1 MTASAPLRLWRSAAV
16 TTTVLSLA
24 AGAHVLGGA
33 PLPGPLVLLMLAAL
47 VNVPVVL
54 LAGRRMGMRTLVPLL
69 GLGQWSLHHAF
80 AWFGSSATCTGGS
93 AHGAMGHAHH
103 AQTTVASCAVGD
115 GSAALS
121 GLHAT
126 GGDLPMLA
134 AHLLAIVL
142 TALALS
148 RGEDAL
154 WLLVAWLR
162 PLAGLPRS
170 EVVAAP
176 APRLQAMRALPV
188 LRTRCHARANRLRGP
203 PPFRF
208 PVPAVS

>member
-1 MTASAPLRLWRSAAV
+1 MGTAAPLRLWRSAAV

-33 PLPGPLVLLMLAAL
+33 PLPGLPVLVLLAAL

-80 AWFGSSATCTGGS
+80 AWFATSGTCTGGS
-93 AHGAMGHAHH
+93 GHGVTGHAHH
-103 AQTTVASCAVGD
+103 AQTVVASCGAGD
-115 GSAALS
+115 GSGS
-121 GLHAT
+121 ISDLHAT
-126 GGDLPMLA
+126 AWGLPMLA

-162 PLAGLPRS
+162 PLASLPRPRLI
-170 EVVAAP
+170 EAP
-176 APRLQAMRALPV
+176 APRLQALHAMPV
-188 LRTRCHARANRLRGP
+188 LRPRCPARAERHRGP
-203 PPFRF
+203 PSFLHPA
-208 PVPAVS
+208 PAVS

>member
-1 MTASAPLRLWRSAAV
+1 MGTAAPLRLWRSAAV

-33 PLPGPLVLLMLAAL
+33 PLPGLPVLVLLAAL

-80 AWFGSSATCTGGS
+80 AWFATSGTCTGGS
-93 AHGAMGHAHH
+93 GHGVTGHAHH
-103 AQTTVASCAVGD
+103 AQTVVASCGAGD
-115 GSAALS
+115 GSGS
-121 GLHAT
+121 ISDLHAT
-126 GGDLPMLA
+126 AWGLPMLA

-162 PLAGLPRS
+162 PLAPLPRPRLI
-170 EVVAAP
+170 EAP
-176 APRLQAMRALPV
+176 APRLQALHAMPV
-188 LRTRCHARANRLRGP
+188 LRPRCPARAERHRGP
-203 PPFRF
+203 PSFLHPA
-208 PVPAVS
+208 PAVS